1 MRIPRAF
8 LSLPPSLLFLL
19 ATQLHAQSD
28 VSRSK
33 SGSGSESNK
42 DGLETLP
49 TAVRKMS
56 LDEGEKFMPE
66 YFAFAASEFASGAQ
80 TPLGLGSRDVLAPT
94 PEEEALLAGNSSAVL
109 VFRPPFPRHQ
119 DPSHGVEARS
129 GSKGDATDQRRR
141 WQRSRDEEGEGAG
154 AGAGKGAGESHW
166 SLYRRAME
174 ALARLQGRD
183 FNCPSGTHVCSNID
197 QPNYCCPDGTT
208 CFVVE
213 NSPDAGNVGCCP
225 DGQTCGGSVAA
236 CSDGNTACP
245 AEEGGGCCIPGFV
258 CADVGCVQ
266 STSSASTTSTK
277 TSTSTSSNTP
287 TASSTSSTSTPTST
301 PTSTAPTSS
310 SNSDSATGT
319 GLPPVRPTSSTPTTS
334 SASYCPTGFYACVAS
349 AGSGCCRTGRDC
361 STTSCPPA
369 ASTTIITHGATIVVP
384 LSDATAAAAAASTA
398 TATCASGW
406 FLCGADAGPVAGCCP
421 SGYACGTAS
430 CTLSAATATAT
441 VQKELPGNAAAG
453 GWKGLRR
460 GGEGALGITCVVALG
475 WWLAI

>member
-1 MRIPRAF
+1 MRIPRAL
-8 LSLPPSLLFLL
+8 LSLPPSFLLLL

-28 VSRSK
+28 ASR
-33 SGSGSESNK
+33 SGSGSESDK

-66 YFAFAASEFASGAQ
+66 YFVFAPSDFAGAQ
-80 TPLGLGSRDVLAPT
+80 APLGLGSRDVLTLT

-119 DPSHGVEARS
+119 DLRGIREARS
-129 GSKGDATDQRRR
+129 KNERDQRRR
-141 WQRSRDEEGEGAG
+141 RWQQHQQPEERDGEGD
-154 AGAGKGAGESHW
+154 ESHW

-236 CSDGNTACP
+236 CADGNTACP

-266 STSSASTTSTK
+266 STSSTTPTTTTTTPTPTSSSIPTTSSSTTST
-277 TSTSTSSNTP
+277 P
-287 TASSTSSTSTPTST
+287 TTTHTTT
-301 PTSTAPTSS
+301 ISS
-310 SNSDSATGT
+310 SSESDSESATGT
-319 GLPPVRPTSSTPTTS
+319 GLPPVRPTSSTPTTTTSAPS
-334 SASYCPTGFYACVAS
+334 SSYCPTGFYACVAS

-384 LSDATAAAAAASTA
+384 LSDATAQAAAATA
-398 TATCASGW
+398 ATCASGW

-421 SGYACGTAS
+421 SGYACGIAS

-441 VQKELPGNAAAG
+441 VQKELPGNAAGG
-453 GWKGLRR
+453 GWKGMR
-460 GGEGALGITCVVALG
+460 GEVLGGGRALGACVVALG
-475 WWLAI
+475 LWLAI